1 MALSAIETTRITDE
15 LMIVFKQNAPT
26 TRDVMLTAG
35 VAGEAAK
42 STDVQTVVATVL
54 ANLYG
59 QTAPTVSP

>member
-1 MALSAIETTRITDE
+1 MALSAVETTRITDE

-42 STDVQTVVATVL
+42 STDVQAVVATVL
-54 ANLYG
+54 SNLYG